1 MQPIPFEEAT
11 HILGAGNN
19 PNTGDMPVVTAI
31 DPQNEG
37 YGLVISCWEPTVEEL
52 AELIKNKKVYI
63 GVMCNVTTPTQPPV
77 SLMAFNPFVHHG
89 FLALQKRLPGE
100 RMFIGKVNVNHLSFE
115 TDALPCNIPEGAKPP
130 MRKFSLTIHQGPNTF
145 LLKNV
150 IEVNE
155 EGEEVEEFDRT
166 SHPYFKAWEI
176 LSQHYKEI

>member
-37 YGLVISCWEPTVEEL
+37 YGLVISCWEPSVEEL

-63 GVMCNVTTPTQPPV
+63 GVMCNVSTPTQPPI

-89 FLALQKRLPGE
+89 FLALQKRLSGE
-100 RMFIGKVNVNHLSFE
+100 RMFMGKINVNHLSFE
-115 TDALPCNIPEGAKPP
+115 TDLLGTGVMTKL
-130 MRKFSLTIHQGPNTF
+130 SLTIHQGPNTF

-150 IEVNE
+150 TEVNE
-155 EGEEVEEFDRT
+155 EGEEVQEHNR
-166 SHPYFKAWEI
+166 SSKPYFKAWEL
-176 LSQHYKEI
+176 LSKNYKEV